1 MDHVVD
7 NIWLPQG
14 PGIERAHILQHAA
27 TPEGLDVLR
36 WRTVPGGRMAL
47 DTGQGHVLSLSK
59 GTAQLVLEAETLSL
73 SLGSHVYLPA
83 GMRAHLQLS
92 PHAELVQLQTA
103 TPKQAVGTEL
113 RVRHDR
119 FLSACAEQ
127 GQALRW
133 ILTPQYLSRR
143 VFLHHD
149 APLRSRS
156 GRPVSWFH
164 TTMFDVAGLARN
176 EDGQPVFRM
185 SYGTRSEFNVCY
197 DVAGDAKVRMAEHPY
212 VAKGQQ
218 WGPWLKLHSDA
229 TYHLYE
235 AEGGPEEES
244 YVDDAG
250 VRRTLRNRHEVSIEG
265 GYTSLFCLFDP
276 APTGIEQHRPGEY
289 SDYEPLEDVRKRP
302 DYALHTQAL
311 KVFDGM
317 VDSLSMADAR
327 GQLQAHQ
334 GGEAWALFERGAA
347 EQRRIEAA
355 LMHKLK
361 ADGAG
366 RDRVLQP
373 WLLSSEL

>member
-7 NIWLPQG
+7 NIWKRHDSGLQ
-14 PGIERAHILQHAA
+14 RAFILKHAA

-36 WRTVPGGRMAL
+36 WRTDAGARLQL
-47 DTGQGHVLSLSK
+47 DAGQGHVLSVAK
-59 GTAQLVLEAETLSL
+59 GDAQLVLESESLSL

-83 GMRAHLQLS
+83 GQPAYLQLG
-92 PHAELVQLQTA
+92 PQAELVQLRTA
-103 TPKQAVGTEL
+103 TPEQAVGTEL
-113 RVRHDR
+113 RVRHER
-119 FLSACAEQ
+119 FLSACAEP

-164 TTMFDVAGLARN
+164 TTMFDVAGLAHN

-197 DVAGDAKVRMAEHPY
+197 DVTGDAKVRMADHPY
-212 VAKGQQ
+212 VAQGQL
-218 WGPWLKLHSDA
+218 WGPWLKLHNDA
-229 TYHLYE
+229 TYHLFE

-244 YVDDAG
+244 YIDDLG

-265 GYTSLFCLFDP
+265 GHTSLFCLFDP

-289 SDYEPLEDVRKRP
+289 SDYEPLEDVQKRP

-311 KVFDGM
+311 KAFDGM
-317 VDSLSMADAR
+317 VDSLSMAHAR
-327 GQLQAHQ
+327 GRLKAHQ
-334 GGEAWALFERGAA
+334 GSEAWALFERGAA

-355 LMHKLK
+355 LMQRLK
-361 ADGAG
+361 EEGGG

-373 WLLSSEL
+373 WLLSPEL